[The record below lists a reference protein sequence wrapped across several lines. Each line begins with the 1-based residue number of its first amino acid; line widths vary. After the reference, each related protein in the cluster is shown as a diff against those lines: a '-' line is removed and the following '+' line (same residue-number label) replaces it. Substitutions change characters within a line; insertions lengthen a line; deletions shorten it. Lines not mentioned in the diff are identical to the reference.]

1 MYQDFLI
8 VVPAY
13 NEEKN
18 IAKLLSKL
26 VPKFKNI
33 LVVDNNSQDKTV
45 EEVEKFPVFCAKH
58 KYNLGK
64 SLSMKTGMNFA
75 LIKKKK
81 YVAYLDADGQHK
93 VQDLEK
99 ICFMVKKKNYDAV
112 LGYRKNLNNLN
123 VKKKHGTRLLEFFF
137 SFLYKKSIKDIQS
150 GLRVINTK
158 ISKKIDW
165 TSSGITHYFADAEI
179 TCLLCLRKCKIAQLP
194 IDTIASEKY
203 KGMNL
208 LQGLLLLTMLL
219 VWRFR

>member
-18 IAKLLSKL
+18 IGKLLSKL

-75 LIKKKK
+75 LIQKKK
-81 YVAYLDADGQHK
+81 YIAYLDADGQHK
-93 VQDLEK
+93 
-99 ICFMVKKKNYDAV
+99 ISNI
-112 LGYRKNLNNLN
+112 
-123 VKKKHGTRLLEFFF
+123 FF
-137 SFLYKKSIKDIQS
+137 L
-150 GLRVINTK
+150 
-158 ISKKIDW
+158 
-165 TSSGITHYFADAEI
+165 
-179 TCLLCLRKCKIAQLP
+179 
-194 IDTIASEKY
+194 
-203 KGMNL
+203 
-208 LQGLLLLTMLL
+208 
-219 VWRFR
+219 

>member
-18 IAKLLSKL
+18 IGKLLSKL
-26 VPKFKNI
+26 VPKFQNI
-33 LVVDNNSQDKTV
+33 LVVDNSSQDQTV
-45 EEVEKFPVFCAKH
+45 KEVEKFPVFCAKH

-75 LIKKKK
+75 ISKKKN

-93 VQDLEK
+93 VKDLEK
-99 ICFMVKKKNYDAV
+99 ICSIIKNKNYDAV

-123 VKKKHGTRLLEFFF
+123 NKKKYGTKLLEFFF
-137 SFLYKKSIKDIQS
+137 RALYKKSLKDIQS
-150 GLRVINTK
+150 GLRVIDTK
-158 ISKKIDW
+158 IFKKINW
-165 TSSGITHYFADAEI
+165 SSSGITHYFADAEI
-179 TCLLCLRKCKIAQLP
+179 TCLLCLGKFKITQVP
-194 IDTIASEKY
+194 IDTVVSEKY

-208 LQGLLLLTMLL
+208 LQGILLLIMIS

>member
-99 ICFMVKKKNYDAV
+99 ICSLVKKKNYDAV
-112 LGYRKNLNNLN
+112 LGYRKNLSNLN
-123 VKKKHGTRLLEFFF
+123 VKK
-137 SFLYKKSIKDIQS
+137 
-150 GLRVINTK
+150 NTEQ
-158 ISKKIDW
+158 D
-165 TSSGITHYFADAEI
+165 Y
-179 TCLLCLRKCKIAQLP
+179 
-194 IDTIASEKY
+194 
-203 KGMNL
+203 
-208 LQGLLLLTMLL
+208 
-219 VWRFR
+219 

>member
-18 IAKLLSKL
+18 IGKLLSKL

-45 EEVEKFPVFCAKH
+45 EEVKKFPVFCAKH

-75 LIKKKK
+75 IIQKKK
-81 YVAYLDADGQHK
+81 YIAYLDADGQHK

-99 ICFMVKKKNYDAV
+99 IW
-112 LGYRKNLNNLN
+112 
-123 VKKKHGTRLLEFFF
+123 
-137 SFLYKKSIKDIQS
+137 KSAMDPLVELTQIEDNGMSSIDGVVQADS
-150 GLRVINTK
+150 YLA
-158 ISKKIDW
+158 KKILDI
-165 TSSGITHYFADAEI
+165 G
-179 TCLLCLRKCKIAQLP
+179 
-194 IDTIASEKY
+194 Y
-203 KGMNL
+203 KHKL
-208 LQGLLLLTMLL
+208 
-219 VWRFR
+219 F